1 MPDRTAAELLALL
14 EQERQAI
21 RTASFDV
28 LDALAEKKTTIF
40 AALTQSATEPSDLGK
55 IQKGL
60 AENQALLAA
69 AIAGVKAAQ
78 TRIQALHDVRHEL
91 TVYDQSGQLARVTAA
106 RPGLEKKA

>member
-1 MPDRTAAELLALL
+1 MHDRTAAELLALL

-28 LDALAEKKTTIF
+28 LDALAEKKAEIF
-40 AALTQSATEPSDLGK
+40 ATVTQSGAEPGDLGR

-78 TRIQALHDVRHEL
+78 TRIQALHDVRREL

-106 RPGLEKKA
+106 RPGMEKKA